1 MNSLVF
7 DIPKNVKNI
16 LSFLEDKGYESY
28 IVGGCVRDMIMG
40 RDPHDWDIC
49 TSALPEK
56 VESLFRGQG
65 YTVVPTGIQHGTVT
79 VIIEQEGYEITTFR
93 IDGKYSDSR
102 RPDTV
107 EFTEDIKED
116 LSRRDFTMNAIA
128 FNPNRGLIDP
138 FHGQRDIQ
146 DKIIACVGS
155 AKERF
160 KEDALRILRAIRFAS
175 RFGFS
180 LESHVYDEVF
190 NQRDNLKSISMER
203 IQSEFCNIMTSSNPA
218 NVLLKYKQV
227 FEVFLPEL
235 KDMDMEQNN
244 PHHDFTVWGHTLRAV
259 SSCVNA
265 DLILRLAVLFH
276 DIGKP
281 HSYQDGTDKRRF
293 KGHPKVSAEM
303 TDKILHRMRF
313 DNDTREQVVELI
325 LHHDSEFIP
334 EKKYVRRWLNKIGEV
349 QFQRLLILRTC
360 DIAGQKRMID
370 PEREE
375 EVKSFNIIRHIMHD
389 ILNDKEC
396 FSLKSLAVNGD
407 TIMKTFN
414 LPAGKEIG
422 YWLNKVLDK
431 VIEGDLNNTEE
442 EILDWIRGE
451 MVEISVHEVKKS

>member
-160 KEDALRILRAIRFAS
+160 KEERCFEN
-175 RFGFS
+175 F
-180 LESHVYDEVF
+180 ESY
-190 NQRDNLKSISMER
+190 
-203 IQSEFCNIMTSSNPA
+203 
-218 NVLLKYKQV
+218 
-227 FEVFLPEL
+227 
-235 KDMDMEQNN
+235 
-244 PHHDFTVWGHTLRAV
+244 
-259 SSCVNA
+259 
-265 DLILRLAVLFH
+265 
-276 DIGKP
+276 
-281 HSYQDGTDKRRF
+281 
-293 KGHPKVSAEM
+293 
-303 TDKILHRMRF
+303 
-313 DNDTREQVVELI
+313 
-325 LHHDSEFIP
+325 
-334 EKKYVRRWLNKIGEV
+334 
-349 QFQRLLILRTC
+349 
-360 DIAGQKRMID
+360 
-370 PEREE
+370 
-375 EVKSFNIIRHIMHD
+375 
-389 ILNDKEC
+389 
-396 FSLKSLAVNGD
+396 
-407 TIMKTFN
+407 
-414 LPAGKEIG
+414 
-422 YWLNKVLDK
+422 
-431 VIEGDLNNTEE
+431 
-442 EILDWIRGE
+442 
-451 MVEISVHEVKKS
+451 